1 MVSLHIKL
9 RGTFHSR
16 KPILAHF
23 QIFTPKLIR
32 QLMANVQRSAWND
45 FFILYNCLFSFLLS
59 ADSSISVTP
68 ENMIIK
74 VHQAA
79 LTVIDII
86 EILPI
91 VLFPENYYENRYF
104 GTEL

>member
-1 MVSLHIKL
+1 
-9 RGTFHSR
+9 
-16 KPILAHF
+16 
-23 QIFTPKLIR
+23 
-32 QLMANVQRSAWND
+32 MAIVQRSDRND
-45 FFILYNCLFSFLLS
+45 FFIITFYYKCTIAFFPFLLS
-59 ADSSISVTP
+59 TSFSISVTP

-91 VLFPENYYENRYF
+91 VLFPENYYENRNF

>member
-23 QIFTPKLIR
+23 QIVTPKLIR

-45 FFILYNCLFSFLLS
+45 FFILYNCLSSFLLS
-59 ADSSISVTP
+59 ADFSISVTP

-91 VLFPENYYENRYF
+91 VLFPENYYENRNF

>member
-1 MVSLHIKL
+1 
-9 RGTFHSR
+9 
-16 KPILAHF
+16 
-23 QIFTPKLIR
+23 
-32 QLMANVQRSAWND
+32 MAIVQGSDRND
-45 FFILYNCLFSFLLS
+45 FFIMYNCLFFPFLLS
-59 ADSSISVTP
+59 TSFSISVTP

-91 VLFPENYYENRYF
+91 VLFPENYYENRNF
-104 GTEL
+104 GTELLECCD

>member
-23 QIFTPKLIR
+23 QIVTPKLIR
-32 QLMANVQRSAWND
+32 QLVANDPLVMT

-59 ADSSISVTP
+59 ADFSISVTP

-91 VLFPENYYENRYF
+91 VPFSKSYSNRYF

>member
-1 MVSLHIKL
+1 MSSDALGLTFSLCTI
-9 RGTFHSR
+9 TFF
-16 KPILAHF
+16 P
-23 QIFTPKLIR
+23 
-32 QLMANVQRSAWND
+32 
-45 FFILYNCLFSFLLS
+45 FLLS
-59 ADSSISVTP
+59 ADFSISVTP